1 MAETKNAQ
9 TPDPKSNPSPKSSP
23 KPNLSALPF
32 LSNANDLPFS
42 DKSKGTTLP
51 DVTVTSSKKK
61 PSLRSVMKKI
71 SDVQKK
77 TDDELNALGEYA
89 TRYTRYD
96 RALINK
102 EFNKPTPPN
111 TITNT
116 REAIQKKWEDNANK
130 TAALK
135 VVDEY
140 DAINNTIEAYIKKQ
154 GKLTSVFN
162 QSTGKFE
169 DVDPNNHPD
178 IISKRKELEYGLQTG
193 QFELTKDELTG
204 APILAQTYD
213 NPFFALAESLKKGSQ
228 ISLEHR
234 DFLSLT
240 REEKVKRI
248 QYENAFGPSYLP
260 LKATGISKATEFIGN
275 VTMPLLK
282 AATYGIGAAT
292 IGRAMPSV
300 GFTMTAE
307 TIASLKKFGTTMSFI
322 EDMSQSGAVG
332 EIKETYNRLMQND
345 PKMDPLKAME
355 IAEMQGNVGAAV
367 GSAEAILMGTSFS
380 KLLKPKMTFKGIEQA
395 SSTINTVPFMRSML
409 NSYKGAIKQFAPV
422 IKESTKIGAISGAG
436 SVAKDVSA
444 NAFGADIPIEKTF
457 EDSFK
462 SFEEGFNMVFALGA
476 LPAAA
481 KASRMIAETIPFVRD
496 VNARNISIAL
506 GLSTGALKGI
516 NPSVRFQAFLVAKQL
531 PSVEVGAIIKDG
543 EREGVFE
550 QGTFEKFESD
560 KKLFEE
566 TDSQVP
572 TDIPKEK
579 RDIIRGIQ
587 VKINKLDKMSSKLGK
602 DSPFLERVEKM
613 KEEYNNKAIKV
624 LESEDPLEADAMSPS
639 EINKSAQTE
648 VPKVE
653 SINEADIKP
662 ITLNDLKDFD
672 NLPNIRWAI
681 RGNSP
686 DLSEFGIDLASGN
699 ETLKSAS
706 DILANVKGP
715 YQAIFKAISSIPGVE
730 KVSVVRQAD
739 PYRANA
745 ITGGGVGGSYYT
757 GKNKIDINTIYSG
770 QYGTLAHEALHWV
783 TIDSINQ
790 YRDTPEYNSL
800 RMIYEYVLS
809 KKSDRIP
816 KEGTGGRNYGL
827 ANIKEFFAEIIVD
840 KEFRD
845 GISDVISNKEEFNEF
860 VKKFEKA
867 ERIKESSLEAN
878 ADLITILVRYI
889 TRVIKDLMKIEDGG
903 KQYAEINFDK
913 SMLDNSTELAIRA
926 FFEGPANNRKAEP
939 LSKKGEGEILA
950 SEQEP
955 INEQNKPI
963 KNATPIGQEPAK
975 EIGTESNISEPTGTE
990 GVKNKETP
998 QANVGDSNIGGKAKP
1013 KVEAPKLEVEPE
1025 KETPKEF
1032 NNNETATVFG
1042 KMKKAAEEYLSKK
1055 TDDFSG
1061 ASRKALSTLKNSA
1074 FYKGLDKNEREKY
1087 VVAATKFF
1095 EGKRPPSP
1103 QVQRL
1108 LGTSN
1113 NATTTVNNMAALK
1126 TQLKLQAKAAK
1137 DAAMWIKGTRKSI
1150 SNGLNELKK
1159 KGVIKTP
1166 QFLSI
1171 LKKYDSLNMSNK
1183 AAIDKFTSYVTKVI
1197 NDANYNDKLTRANRF
1212 KGLIKKASSAKGKQ
1226 VNLVAA
1232 AREFLNI
1239 NPADIENI
1247 DEYISK
1253 ANEVLNGVRSSRIKG
1268 KEVDFSEA
1276 FKDSDI
1282 LDYVKNQSEKIEES
1296 KRQSKLEDYNELV
1309 EDGTISKDMTLE
1321 QINDIVKLIE
1331 EKKDSDV
1338 PDIENKKSEI
1348 KSYIKKRFESLSG
1361 AVDSILKDTDFSY
1374 NISSADKKRLNDIM
1388 DLGIDDLPI
1397 KDSYVVIEALGNFAA
1412 NGKMSNLDSAI
1423 AVGEAYRGGRILESK
1438 GIKSLTI
1445 KGIFGKGIAR
1455 TFAADMTS
1463 LPVLFDK
1470 AFGTNKSLEVQKAM
1484 GMSSLM
1490 RNKAMA
1496 EKIYE
1501 EASKE
1506 YTDKFVGKYGGL
1518 LKSKTNPNGLRF
1530 DAKENIYERG
1540 MLAFMRRN
1548 RGGDEAAIA
1557 KEFNRRKTLLQ
1568 ETIQALR
1575 DIGGDV
1581 YANMADL
1588 YQTIFDKLVK
1598 DSNNALDVESKADAT
1613 NLEAVN
1619 WWNNQWGSHYEKMKD
1634 VNLNIYNQDLGFHN
1648 NYTPD
1653 TYVKFDKNETPTS
1666 GDPLSENPFF
1676 SSYDYIP
1683 DAKSG
1688 TLMKTSNPEILPN
1701 GKFIDLDF
1709 DYNNNRALK
1718 TALTNIHTAKD
1729 LRQVKAFRDSPFFSK
1744 IFNTA
1749 DGDVFKGKISTYAKR
1764 IQNRDI
1770 AASRELSQ
1778 VGRSISV
1785 AATTAVSTALSSF
1798 AQPFKQLAP
1807 LAHTFIAN
1815 NGKLEI
1821 SDALS
1826 ADAHDWLNRI
1836 GYGIS
1841 NRGMGSQFNMESVS
1855 SMLRKADN
1863 NALTRGITGLGKIQ
1877 EAKLRLFVGYSDIFT
1892 ARLSWLSYYKQ
1903 KLRKQGEDVSSID
1916 WNTHKV
1922 NKDAADFAEQMTNVS
1937 QNVSDTDLQGTF
1949 IGSQDPYHKL
1959 FKNTIMTLANYTM
1972 NQKAKIG
1979 GNIRVALGKGVAA
1992 EDRGLAVKSLAGTA
2006 AEMFVY
2012 NGIWQMANNI
2022 QWGIADKMSNTSPSQ
2037 EEKRRRELSSKKTTI
2052 TNLTNDLIS
2061 PHPIFNDGID
2071 KMVNLALEKIDPNT
2085 PKAFEVRLYDGGG
2098 QDAWAKNYGVGGIL
2112 LKNIMDASRYN
2123 DVAISGEVKT
2133 EDPFGEEQVKKLTGD
2148 DKKIAMSWMPLTIVG
2163 RTLGFSDMAN
2173 ISNKIIKNISAR
2185 GMSEEKALIN
2195 EAISTVPVEEQKPT
2209 IFDSKTINQAAAEA
2223 IKFKDPE
2230 SRAKYLLDLKKKYGD
2245 DLWSKEMDLISSPKA
2260 GIIDGGTVAFMS
2272 AMINNDQ
2279 DAMKV
2284 YKAFSLDKAESK
2296 VESLMRTRQ
2305 EIGSDRFFK
2314 KIRSALDFKML
2325 NGEGLKLLAEKLDAK
2340 DLDKLIKIYSEFS
2353 KKEQEAKDAE
2363 EEAARLEEQQKAMKE
2378 ALGQDQ

>member
-9 TPDPKSNPSPKSSP
+9 TPDPKSNPSPKPSP

-32 LSNANDLPFS
+32 LSNANGLPFL
-42 DKSKGTTLP
+42 DKSKVRTLP
-51 DVTVTSSKKK
+51 EVTVTSSKKNR
-61 PSLRSVMKKI
+61 SIRSVMGKI
-71 SDVQKK
+71 KSVQ
-77 TDDELNALGEYA
+77 DAENAELNALVEYA
-89 TRYTRYD
+89 TRNTRYD
-96 RALINK
+96 RNLINQQ
-102 EFNKPTPPN
+102 FNKPTPPN

-116 REAIQKKWEDNANK
+116 REAIEKKWEDNRNK
-130 TAALK
+130 AAALK

-140 DAINNTIEAYIKKQ
+140 EAINNTIDAYLKQDSKFGRNYSTTFNPSTKKY
-154 GKLTSVFN
+154 
-162 QSTGKFE
+162 E
-169 DVDPNNHPD
+169 DIDPYNHPD
-178 IISKRKELEYGLQTG
+178 IIKEREYLQNGLKTG

-213 NPFFALAESLKKGSQ
+213 NPFFALSESLKKGSQ
-228 ISLEHR
+228 ITLEHR

-260 LKATGISKATEFIGN
+260 LKATGVSKATQFIGD

-292 IGRAMPSV
+292 IGRFMPSA
-300 GFTMTAE
+300 GATMTAE
-307 TIASLKKFGTTMSFI
+307 TIASLKKFGTTVSFI

-355 IAEMQGNVGAAV
+355 IAEMQGNVGSAV

-380 KLLKPKMTFKGIEQA
+380 KLLKPKMTFKGIEQG
-395 SSTINTVPFMRSML
+395 SRTINTVPFMRSML

-422 IKESTKIGAISGAG
+422 VKESTKIGSISGAG

-462 SFEEGFNMVFALGA
+462 SFEEGFKMVFALGA
-476 LPAAA
+476 LPAGA
-481 KASRMIAETIPFVRD
+481 KAGRMIAETIPFVRD
-496 VNARNISIAL
+496 VNARNISLAL
-506 GLSTGALKGI
+506 SMSTGALKGI
-516 NPSVRFQAFLVAKQL
+516 NPSVRHQAFLVAKEL
-531 PSVEVGAIIKDG
+531 PSVEVEGIIKAG

-566 TDSQVP
+566 TDAQVP

-602 DSPFLERVEKM
+602 DSPFFERVEKM

-624 LESEDPLEADAMSPS
+624 LESENPLEVDAVLPS
-639 EINKSAQTE
+639 IIDEGAPKET
-648 VPKVE
+648 PKVE
-653 SINEADIKP
+653 SINQVNTNP
-662 ITLNDLKDFD
+662 ISLNDLKDFD
-672 NLPNIRWAI
+672 NLPNIRWTI
-681 RGNSP
+681 RQESP
-686 DLSEFGIDLASGN
+686 KLSEFGIDLNTGS
-699 ETLKSAS
+699 ETIKSIS
-706 DILANVKGP
+706 NTLANIEGP
-715 YQAIFKAISSIPGVE
+715 YQAIFKAISSIPG
-730 KVSVVRQAD
+730 AD
-739 PYRANA
+739 KIPVLSQDPNYIDPR
-745 ITGGGVGGSYYT
+745 TGLSTLGLF
-757 GKNKIDINTIYSG
+757 YSG
-770 QYGTLAHEALHWV
+770 RNKMEINIQEYGQYQTFAHEALHWV
-783 TIDSINQ
+783 TIDSINKN
-790 YRDTPEYNSL
+790 RDTPEYKSL
-800 RMIYEYVLS
+800 SAIYEYVRD
-809 KKSDRIP
+809 KKADKIS
-816 KEGTGGRNYGL
+816 KEGQNTRSNYGL
-827 ANIKEFFAEIIVD
+827 TNIKEFFAELLVNKD
-840 KEFRD
+840 FRD
-845 GISDVISNKEEFNEF
+845 GISDVI
-860 VKKFEKA
+860 VKDKA
-867 ERIKESSLEAN
+867 EFERYFANKGSDLTAN
-878 ADLITILVRYI
+878 ADLITILVRYVRK
-889 TRVIKDLMKIEDGG
+889 TIKDLLDNWGSSKD
-903 KQYAEINFDK
+903 YSNINFDK
-913 SMLDNSTELAIRA
+913 SMLDNATELGIRA
-926 FFEGPANNRKAEP
+926 FFE
-939 LSKKGEGEILA
+939 
-950 SEQEP
+950 EP
-955 INEQNKPI
+955 INKDNKQI
-963 KNATPIGQEPAK
+963 ENATPIGQEPAK
-975 EIGTESNISEPTGTE
+975 KIGTEGNIGEPTRIE
-990 GVKNKETP
+990 GLKEQETP
-998 QANVGDSNIGGKAKP
+998 QANVGDSNLGGKAKP

-1042 KMKKAAEEYLSKK
+1042 KMKKAAEEYLFKK

-1061 ASRKALSTLKNSA
+1061 ASRKALATLKNSS

-1137 DAAMWIKGTRKSI
+1137 DAVMWVKGTRKSI

-1197 NDANYNDKLTRANRF
+1197 NDANYSDKLSRANRF
-1212 KGLIKKASSAKGKQ
+1212 KGLIKKAASAKGKQ

-1253 ANEVLNGVRSSRIKG
+1253 ANEVLNGVRSSRAKG
-1268 KEVDFSEA
+1268 KEVNFSEA

-1282 LDYVKNQSEKIEES
+1282 LDYIKNQSEKIEES

-1309 EDGTISKDMTLE
+1309 EDGTISKDMNLD
-1321 QINDIVKLIE
+1321 QINEIVKLIE

-1338 PDIENKKSEI
+1338 PDIENKKNEI

-1361 AVDSILKDTDFSY
+1361 AVDSILKGTDLSY
-1374 NISSADKKRLNDIM
+1374 NISAADKKRLNDIM

-1490 RNKAMA
+1490 RNKTMA
-1496 EKIYE
+1496 ENIYQ

-1530 DAKENIYERG
+1530 DSKENIYERG

-1548 RGGDEAAIA
+1548 RGGNEAAIA

-1568 ETIQALR
+1568 ETITALR
-1575 DIGGDV
+1575 SNGGD
-1581 YANMADL
+1581 YAKMADL
-1588 YQTIFDKLVK
+1588 YQTTFDKLVK

-1619 WWNNQWGSHYEKMKD
+1619 WWTNQWGKHYEKMRD

-1648 NYTPD
+1648 NYTQD
-1653 TYVKFDKNETPTS
+1653 TYSKFDNSTPTES
-1666 GDPLSENPFF
+1666 SDPLSDNPFF

-1688 TLMKTSNPEILPN
+1688 TLMKTTEPEILPN

-1709 DYNNNRALK
+1709 DYNSNRALK

-1729 LRQVKAFRDSPFFSK
+1729 LRQVKAFRDSPFFEK
-1744 IFNTA
+1744 IFNKE
-1749 DGDVFKGKISTYAKR
+1749 DGNVFKGKISTYAKR

-1778 VGRSISV
+1778 LGRSLSV
-1785 AATTAVSTALSSF
+1785 FSTTAVSTALSSF

-1807 LAHTFIAN
+1807 ITHTFIAN

-1903 KLRKQGEDVSSID
+1903 KLRKQGEDVSNLD
-1916 WNTHKV
+1916 WNTHEI

-1959 FKNTIMTLANYTM
+1959 FKNTVMTLANYTM

-2012 NGIWQMANNI
+2012 NAIWQMANNI
-2022 QWGIADKMSNTSPSQ
+2022 QWGIADKMSNTTPSQ
-2037 EEKRRRELSSKKTTI
+2037 EEKRRRALSSKKTTL

-2061 PHPIFNDGID
+2061 PHPIFNDAID

-2148 DKKIAMSWMPLTIVG
+2148 DKKIAMSWMPLTILG

-2195 EAISTVPVEEQKPT
+2195 EAISTVPVEEEKPT
-2209 IFDSKTINQAAAEA
+2209 ILDSKTINQAAAEA

-2260 GIIDGGTVAFMS
+2260 GIIDGGTIAFMT

-2305 EIGSDRFFK
+2305 EIGADRFFK

-2325 NGEGLKLLAEKLDAK
+2325 NGEGIKLLAEKLDAK

-2363 EEAARLEEQQKAMKE
+2363 EEAARLEEQQKAMRE
-2378 ALGQDQ
+2378 AGGLDQ